1 MKSVKK
7 YHLDNNFLE
16 NPKEYRGI
24 YLVQVGRLFCG
35 EVKTIQEH
43 YHNNWFE
50 LTIVNKGET
59 TVFTN
64 GVSTTVKAG
73 EIFLSFPNE
82 THEMISKNDA
92 PFEFDFFSFYTKD
105 TEFSV
110 EFDRIK
116 RECKNPKNR
125 IFTSETIKSLVI
137 NLMGEFLDNDLSMS
151 NRIVGGIL
159 EQILIYI
166 IRSFSEKGKDH
177 EYVNVSNHDIF
188 CYHVMDYIDN
198 NIYGISDLKSLEK
211 IFNYNYSYISDL
223 FSETTGQT
231 LSSYFKNKRM
241 SVAKSLIKENKL
253 SVEEIAEKLNYSSV
267 FSFSKAFKEKFGVSQ
282 KNYYKQTL

>member
-1 MKSVKK
+1 MKNIKK

-35 EVKTIQEH
+35 EIKTIDKH
-43 YHNNWFE
+43 YHKNWFE

-59 TVFTN
+59 TVTVD
-64 GVSTTVKAG
+64 GERATVKAG
-73 EIFLSFPNE
+73 EIFLSFPEE
-82 THEMISKNDA
+82 THEMISKNDS

-105 TEFSV
+105 EEFSA
-110 EFDRIK
+110 EFDRIR
-116 RECKNPKNR
+116 REYKNPKNR

-137 NLMGEFLDNDLSMS
+137 NLMGEYLDNDLPLSD
-151 NRIVGGIL
+151 RIVGGIL

-166 IRSFSEKGKDH
+166 IRSFSEKGKDQK
-177 EYVNVSNHDIF
+177 YVNVSNHDIF

-211 IFNYNYSYISDL
+211 VFNYNYSYISDL
-223 FSETTGQT
+223 FSATTGQT
-231 LSSYFKNKRM
+231 LSNYFKNKRM
-241 SVAKSLIKENKL
+241 TIAKSLLKENKL

-267 FSFSKAFKEKFGVSQ
+267 FSFSKAFKEKFGVSP
-282 KNYYKQTL
+282 KNYYKQTV